1 MGLSESKDWFA
12 KYKKVVGSNVSKILY
27 ISDSL
32 HRKFKQLCTN
42 LGIPMQ
48 GAAEEAVS
56 KWLEEQLIKEQ
67 HKQLIFKKI
76 EAKLSEEEKRVL
88 EALLESKKQQL

>member
-1 MGLSESKDWFA
+1 
-12 KYKKVVGSNVSKILY
+12 VSKILY

-56 KWLEEQLIKEQ
+56 QWLDQQLLKEQ
-67 HKQLIFKKI
+67 HRQLVFKKI
-76 EAKLSEEEKRVL
+76 EAKLSEEEKKVL
-88 EALLESKKQQL
+88 EALLENKKN